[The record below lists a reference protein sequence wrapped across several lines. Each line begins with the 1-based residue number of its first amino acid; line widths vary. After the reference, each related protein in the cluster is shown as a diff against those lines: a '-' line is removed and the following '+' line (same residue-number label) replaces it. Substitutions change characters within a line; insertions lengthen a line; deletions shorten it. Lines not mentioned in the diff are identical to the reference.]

1 MIYLCIYIKEEIM
14 TAKIS
19 KWGNSAAIRLPNEL
33 LKFLSL
39 HIGDS
44 VELLQKK
51 NSIELKIIDDKK
63 AKLIAEAQRIK
74 EDANREYEV
83 WETTLDDGL
92 ENV

>member
-1 MIYLCIYIKEEIM
+1 M

-44 VELLQKK
+44 IELLQKE

-63 AKLIAEAQRIK
+63 SKLQAEARRIK
-74 EDANREYEV
+74 EHASSEYQE
-83 WETTLDDGL
+83 LF
-92 ENV
+92 